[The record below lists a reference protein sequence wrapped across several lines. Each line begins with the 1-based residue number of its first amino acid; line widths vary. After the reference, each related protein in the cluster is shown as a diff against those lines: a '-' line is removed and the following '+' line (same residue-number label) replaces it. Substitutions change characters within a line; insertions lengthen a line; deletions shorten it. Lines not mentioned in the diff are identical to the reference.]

1 MTVSFTTALMSKYL
15 QLAMDVAGAS
25 RLPVTAAAK
34 RFLDACCDAGFAG
47 DDFACVARVL
57 GLVRG

>member
-1 MTVSFTTALMSKYL
+1 MEALGGL
-15 QLAMDVAGAS
+15 RAMGVAGAS

-34 RFLDACCDAGFAG
+34 RSLDACCDAGFAD

-57 GLVRG
+57 RLMRG